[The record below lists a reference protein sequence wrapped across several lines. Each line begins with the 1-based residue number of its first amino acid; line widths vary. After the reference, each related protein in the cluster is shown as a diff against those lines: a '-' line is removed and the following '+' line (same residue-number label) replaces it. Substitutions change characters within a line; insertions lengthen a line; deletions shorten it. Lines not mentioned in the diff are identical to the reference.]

1 MQWMALLF
9 SLAVVGGQGLH
20 TLESRRAPVP
30 VTAVP
35 LGPTDL
41 SRPEVPQS
49 VALGLKIASDQ
60 GVATAAYGLKKAEGS

>member
-20 TLESRRAPVP
+20 TLESRRAPAP

-35 LGPTDL
+35 LGPTPVKARGA
-41 SRPEVPQS
+41 SIGGAWPENR
-49 VALGLKIASDQ
+49 LGPGCGHGCIRA
-60 GVATAAYGLKKAEGS
+60 